1 MVPSDQSMDNGH
13 RGIWMSGQPPAAP
26 SAKAAF
32 DPVAESHRLLR
43 TSPYGAL
50 ATKDRTSGNP
60 YASLVA
66 LAPDRDGAP
75 LILISTL
82 ALHTMNLMADPACSL
97 LLADIGEGDPSAHPR
112 LSLMAHARK
121 MEASAVREIYLSAQP
136 EAALY
141 ADFADFSFWRLEP
154 SGGHLVA
161 GFGRIV
167 DLSPSQLL
175 IPST

>member
-1 MVPSDQSMDNGH
+1 
-13 RGIWMSGQPPAAP
+13 MSATERPAAAP
-26 SAKAAF
+26 F
-32 DPVAESHRLLR
+32 DPVAEGRKLLHG
-43 TSPYGAL
+43 SPYGAL
-50 ATKDRTSGNP
+50 ATRDRASGHP

-66 LAPDRDGAP
+66 VAPDADGAP

-82 ALHTMNLMADPACSL
+82 ALHTMNLMADPVCSL

-112 LSLMAHARK
+112 LSLMAEARK
-121 MEASAVREIYLSAQP
+121 VDAGAVRARYLAAQP

-154 SGGHLVA
+154 RGGHLVA

-167 DLSPSQLL
+167 DLTPAQLL
-175 IPST
+175 GSRL

>member
-1 MVPSDQSMDNGH
+1 
-13 RGIWMSGQPPAAP
+13 MSIEPQMPKP
-26 SAKAAF
+26 AF
-32 DPVAESHRLLR
+32 DPVAESRRLLR
-43 TSPYGAL
+43 QSPYGAL
-50 ATKDRTSGNP
+50 ATKDRSTGSP

-66 LAPDRDGAP
+66 VAPDADGAP

-82 ALHTMNLMADPACSL
+82 ALHTLNLMEDPACSL

-112 LSLMAHARK
+112 LSLMARARK
-121 MEASAVREIYLSAQP
+121 MDPSTVRARYLAAQP
-136 EAALY
+136 EAELY

-167 DLSPSQLL
+167 DLTAGELL
-175 IPST
+175 T